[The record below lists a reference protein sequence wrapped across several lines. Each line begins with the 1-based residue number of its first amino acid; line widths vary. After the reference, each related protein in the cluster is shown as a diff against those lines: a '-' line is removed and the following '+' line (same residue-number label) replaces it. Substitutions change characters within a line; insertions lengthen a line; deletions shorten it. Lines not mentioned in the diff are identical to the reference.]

1 MRDITKTIAEIGE
14 SECIYDQLSI
24 LTQLVDKYN
33 TEGHVLIR
41 LEFENSHSI
50 SFYISNLHN
59 GFTSHGKY
67 TYSNMGAK
75 MAWVGLEY
83 YYNQI
88 INNL

>member
-1 MRDITKTIAEIGE
+1 MNVNDTIAEIGE
-14 SECIYDQLSI
+14 SECIYDQLKI

-33 TEGHVLIR
+33 SEGHVLIK
-41 LEFENSHSI
+41 LEYTNSHAI
-50 SFYISNLHN
+50 EFHITNLKN

-75 MAWVGLEY
+75 MAWVGLEF

-88 INNL
+88 TQTI